1 MPAFISV
8 VKRTKQKSKQTP
20 TALSSASQTRMM
32 SSKEATKLIKSPPSF
47 QERVTA
53 GGETWCNHLYTVCE
67 STLHREILLVK
78 PPDAW
83 GLWRWEEGVGGL
95 LEKGW
100 RQQQRM
106 FIISHT
112 RAHAQCY
119 RHISPDSYDE
129 PRQFMQKIVSFP
141 QPHFSSNGF
150 LSQFHP
156 PSTPDICLPRI
167 PPSSMSTFL
176 WCSLSCSPPSS
187 IPPSTSIT

>member
-1 MPAFISV
+1 MLGERPDVITYTQCVSPLCTVRFRRRGR
-8 VKRTKQKSKQTP
+8 RTP
-20 TALSSASQTRMM
+20 
-32 SSKEATKLIKSPPSF
+32 EVCVG
-47 QERVTA
+47 ER
-53 GGETWCNHLYTVCE
+53 
-67 STLHREILLVK
+67 R
-78 PPDAW
+78 
-83 GLWRWEEGVGGL
+83 RWVVGGL

-156 PSTPDICLPRI
+156 PRTPDICLPRI

-187 IPPSTSIT
+187 IPPSASIT